1 MLPCLIRVDAD
12 ILGQGSRLR
21 SHSEGA
27 GQGTLPFGL
36 EGKGQGAR
44 HAEAGSLSESDHFS
58 KREGFTFS
66 ILKGIKSGRSGNG
79 SIIAEVV
86 LE

>member
-1 MLPCLIRVDAD
+1 MLPCLIRVEAD
-12 ILGQGSRLR
+12 IFSQGCRIR

-27 GQGTLPFGL
+27 GKGTLPFRL
-36 EGKGQGAR
+36 EGKGKGAR
-44 HAEAGSLSESDHFS
+44 YAESGGLSESDHFS
-58 KREGFTFS
+58 KREGFTFP
-66 ILKGIKSGRSGNG
+66 IMKGIIFGRSNDG